1 VKRPSAAEVK
11 RPAFDTPRPSM
22 DVKRPQRKNRRRVKL
37 AVYATLGVLAIA
49 GITYALS
56 RLERASPSVTR
67 STILTDTVKRG
78 QMLRQVRGLGTLIP
92 EEIRQIAAPVEG
104 RVEQKFVKPGETV
117 SPGTVLVEL
126 SNPTLQQAAVDVAY
140 QIKTAE
146 ADLNNLR
153 SRLQSDVM
161 TQQSTI
167 AQIES
172 DYNQAKIQLDT
183 DEQLGKEGL
192 VPVLTLRISRVKV
205 EQLANRVAVERKR
218 VATNTASAAAQV
230 ASQQSRI
237 EQLGKEGLVPVLTL
251 RISRVKVEQLANRVA
266 VERKRVATNTA
277 SAAAQVASQQSRIEQ
292 LRAQLR
298 LNQEQVASLQV
309 RAGTAGVLQE
319 VTVEVGQQITPGTN
333 IARVADPTSLKAS
346 LQIPETQI
354 KDISLGQSAAIDTRN
369 GGPTV
374 PGRVQRI
381 DPGARNGTVTVDVQ
395 LEGGLPQGARPD
407 LSVDGTIELERLENV
422 LYVGRPASGGGAQAT
437 VSLFR
442 VEPDGRTAVR
452 MPVKLGRA
460 SVNTV
465 EVVDGLREGDT
476 VILSDTSQWDSV
488 NKLRLD

>member
-1 VKRPSAAEVK
+1 MDVKQPSMDVKRTPVDANRPSTDVK
-11 RPAFDTPRPSM
+11 RASFDVPRPSM
-22 DVKRPQRKNRRRVKL
+22 DIKRPQRKNRRRVKL
-37 AVYATLGVLAIA
+37 IVYTTLCVLAVA
-49 GITYALS
+49 LITYGLS
-56 RLERASPSVTR
+56 RLERASPSVARATV
-67 STILTDTVKRG
+67 LTDTVKRG

-126 SNPTLQQAAVDVAY
+126 SNPTLKQAAVDVEY

-153 SRLQSDVM
+153 SRLQSDLM
-161 TQQSTI
+161 TQLSTI
-167 AQIES
+167 AQIQSE
-172 DYNQAKIQLDT
+172 YNQAKIQLDT

-205 EQLANRVAVERKR
+205 EQLANRVAVEQKR
-218 VATNTASAAAQV
+218 VGTNKASAEAQ
-230 ASQQSRI
+230 I
-237 EQLGKEGLVPVLTL
+237 
-251 RISRVKVEQLANRVA
+251 
-266 VERKRVATNTA
+266 
-277 SAAAQVASQQSRIEQ
+277 ASQQSRIEQ

-298 LNQEQVASLQV
+298 LDQEQVASLQV

-354 KDISLGQSAAIDTRN
+354 KDIALGQSASIDTRS
-369 GGPTV
+369 GGAVV

-381 DPGARNGTVTVDVQ
+381 DPAAKNGTVTVDVQ
-395 LEGGLPQGARPD
+395 LEGALPQGARPD
-407 LSVDGTIELERLENV
+407 LSVDGTIELERLDNV
-422 LYVGRPASGGGAQAT
+422 LYVGRPASGGGAQASVT
-437 VSLFR
+437 LFR
-442 VEPDGRTAVR
+442 VEADGRTAVR
-452 MPVKLGRA
+452 VPVKLGRA

-465 EVVDGLREGDT
+465 EVVDGLHEGDT
-476 VILSDTSQWDSV
+476 VILSDTSQWDGV
-488 NKLRLD
+488 DKLRLD

>member
-1 VKRPSAAEVK
+1 MDVKRTPVDANRPSTDVK
-11 RPAFDTPRPSM
+11 RASFDVPRPSM
-22 DVKRPQRKNRRRVKL
+22 DIKRPQRKNRRRVKL
-37 AVYATLGVLAIA
+37 IVYTTLCVLAVA
-49 GITYALS
+49 LITYGLS
-56 RLERASPSVTR
+56 RLERASPSVARATV
-67 STILTDTVKRG
+67 LTDTVKRG

-126 SNPTLQQAAVDVAY
+126 SNPTLKQAAVDVEY

-153 SRLQSDVM
+153 SRLQSDLM
-161 TQQSTI
+161 TQLSTI
-167 AQIES
+167 AQIQSE
-172 DYNQAKIQLDT
+172 YNQAKIQLDT

-205 EQLANRVAVERKR
+205 EQLANRVAVEQKR
-218 VATNTASAAAQV
+218 VGTNKASAEAQ
-230 ASQQSRI
+230 I
-237 EQLGKEGLVPVLTL
+237 
-251 RISRVKVEQLANRVA
+251 
-266 VERKRVATNTA
+266 
-277 SAAAQVASQQSRIEQ
+277 ASQQSRIEQ

-298 LNQEQVASLQV
+298 LDQEQVASLQV

-354 KDISLGQSAAIDTRN
+354 KDIALGQSASIDTRS
-369 GGPTV
+369 GGAVV

-381 DPGARNGTVTVDVQ
+381 DPAAKNGTVTVDVQ
-395 LEGGLPQGARPD
+395 LEGALPQGARPD
-407 LSVDGTIELERLENV
+407 LSVDGTIELERLDNV
-422 LYVGRPASGGGAQAT
+422 LYVGRPASGGGAQASVT
-437 VSLFR
+437 LFR
-442 VEPDGRTAVR
+442 VEADGRTAVR
-452 MPVKLGRA
+452 VPVKLGRA

-465 EVVDGLREGDT
+465 EVVDGLHEGDT
-476 VILSDTSQWDSV
+476 VILSDTSQWDGV
-488 NKLRLD
+488 DKLRLD

>member
-1 VKRPSAAEVK
+1 
-11 RPAFDTPRPSM
+11 M

-37 AVYATLGVLAIA
+37 IVYATLCVLAVA
-49 GITYALS
+49 LITYGLS
-56 RLERASPSVTR
+56 RLERASPSVARATV
-67 STILTDTVKRG
+67 LTDTVKRG

-126 SNPTLQQAAVDVAY
+126 SNPTLKQAAVDVEY

-153 SRLQSDVM
+153 SRLQSDLM

-167 AQIES
+167 AQIQSEYS
-172 DYNQAKIQLDT
+172 QAKIQLDT

-205 EQLANRVAVERKR
+205 EQLANRVAVEQKR
-218 VATNTASAAAQV
+218 VGTNKASSEAQ
-230 ASQQSRI
+230 I
-237 EQLGKEGLVPVLTL
+237 
-251 RISRVKVEQLANRVA
+251 
-266 VERKRVATNTA
+266 
-277 SAAAQVASQQSRIEQ
+277 ASQQSRIEQ

-298 LNQEQVASLQV
+298 LDQEQVASLQV

-354 KDISLGQSAAIDTRN
+354 KDIALGQSASIDTRS
-369 GGPTV
+369 GGAVV

-381 DPGARNGTVTVDVQ
+381 DPAAKNGTVTVDVQ
-395 LEGGLPQGARPD
+395 LEGALPQGARPD
-407 LSVDGTIELERLENV
+407 LSVDGTIELERLDNV
-422 LYVGRPASGGGAQAT
+422 LYVGRPASGGGAQAS

-442 VEPDGRTAVR
+442 VEADGRTAVR
-452 MPVKLGRA
+452 VPVKLGRA

-476 VILSDTSQWDSV
+476 VILSDTSQWDGV
-488 NKLRLD
+488 DKLRLD

>member
-1 VKRPSAAEVK
+1 
-11 RPAFDTPRPSM
+11 
-22 DVKRPQRKNRRRVKL
+22 VKL
-37 AVYATLGVLAIA
+37 IVYATLCVLAVA
-49 GITYALS
+49 LITYGLS
-56 RLERASPSVTR
+56 RLERASPSVARATV
-67 STILTDTVKRG
+67 LTDTVKRG

-126 SNPTLQQAAVDVAY
+126 SNPTLKQAAVDVEY

-153 SRLQSDVM
+153 SRLQSDLM
-161 TQQSTI
+161 TQLSTI
-167 AQIES
+167 AQIQSE
-172 DYNQAKIQLDT
+172 YNQAKIQLDT

-205 EQLANRVAVERKR
+205 EQLANRVAVEQKR
-218 VATNTASAAAQV
+218 VGTNKASSAAQ
-230 ASQQSRI
+230 I
-237 EQLGKEGLVPVLTL
+237 
-251 RISRVKVEQLANRVA
+251 
-266 VERKRVATNTA
+266 
-277 SAAAQVASQQSRIEQ
+277 ASQQSRIEQ

-298 LNQEQVASLQV
+298 LDQEQVASLQV

-354 KDISLGQSAAIDTRN
+354 KDIALGQSASIDTRS
-369 GGPTV
+369 GGAV
-374 PGRVQRI
+374 VAGRVQRI
-381 DPGARNGTVTVDVQ
+381 DPAAKNGTVTVDVQ
-395 LEGGLPQGARPD
+395 LEGALPQGARPD
-407 LSVDGTIELERLENV
+407 LSVDGTIELERLDNV
-422 LYVGRPASGGGAQAT
+422 LYVGRPASGGGAQASVT
-437 VSLFR
+437 LFR
-442 VEPDGRTAVR
+442 VEADGRTAVR
-452 MPVKLGRA
+452 VPVKLGRA

-476 VILSDTSQWDSV
+476 VILSDTSQWDGV
-488 NKLRLD
+488 DKLRLD

>member
-1 VKRPSAAEVK
+1 
-11 RPAFDTPRPSM
+11 
-22 DVKRPQRKNRRRVKL
+22 VKL
-37 AVYATLGVLAIA
+37 AVYATLCVLAVA
-49 GITYALS
+49 LITYGLS
-56 RLERASPSVTR
+56 RLERASPSVARATV
-67 STILTDTVKRG
+67 LTDTVKRG

-104 RVEQKFVKPGETV
+104 RVEQKFVKPGESVT
-117 SPGTVLVEL
+117 PGTVLVEL
-126 SNPTLQQAAVDVAY
+126 SNPTLRQAAVDVEY

-167 AQIES
+167 AQIQSE
-172 DYNQAKIQLDT
+172 YNQAKIQLDT

-205 EQLANRVAVERKR
+205 EQLANRVAVEQKR
-218 VATNTASAAAQV
+218 VGTNKSSAEAQ
-230 ASQQSRI
+230 I
-237 EQLGKEGLVPVLTL
+237 
-251 RISRVKVEQLANRVA
+251 
-266 VERKRVATNTA
+266 
-277 SAAAQVASQQSRIEQ
+277 ASQQSRIEQ

-354 KDISLGQSAAIDTRN
+354 KDIALGQPASIDTRS
-369 GGPTV
+369 GGAVV

-381 DPGARNGTVTVDVQ
+381 DPAARNGTVTVDVQ
-395 LEGGLPQGARPD
+395 LEGALPQGARPD
-407 LSVDGTIELERLENV
+407 LSVDGTIELERLDNV
-422 LYVGRPASGGGAQAT
+422 LYVGRPASGGGAQAS

-442 VEPDGRTAVR
+442 VEADGRTAVR
-452 MPVKLGRA
+452 VPVKLGRA

-465 EVVDGLREGDT
+465 EVVDGLREGET
-476 VILSDTSQWDSV
+476 VILSDTSQWDGV
-488 NKLRLD
+488 DKLRLD

>member
-1 VKRPSAAEVK
+1 
-11 RPAFDTPRPSM
+11 
-22 DVKRPQRKNRRRVKL
+22 VKL
-37 AVYATLGVLAIA
+37 IVYTTLCVLAVA
-49 GITYALS
+49 LITYGLS
-56 RLERASPSVTR
+56 RLERASPSVARATV
-67 STILTDTVKRG
+67 LTDTVKRG

-126 SNPTLQQAAVDVAY
+126 SNPTLKQAAVDVEY

-153 SRLQSDVM
+153 SRLQSDLM
-161 TQQSTI
+161 TQLSTI
-167 AQIES
+167 AQIQSE
-172 DYNQAKIQLDT
+172 YNQAKIQLDT

-205 EQLANRVAVERKR
+205 EQLANRVAVEQKR
-218 VATNTASAAAQV
+218 VGTNKASAEAQ
-230 ASQQSRI
+230 I
-237 EQLGKEGLVPVLTL
+237 
-251 RISRVKVEQLANRVA
+251 
-266 VERKRVATNTA
+266 
-277 SAAAQVASQQSRIEQ
+277 ASQQSRIEQ

-298 LNQEQVASLQV
+298 LDQEQVASLQV

-354 KDISLGQSAAIDTRN
+354 KDIALGQSASIDTRS
-369 GGPTV
+369 GGAVV

-381 DPGARNGTVTVDVQ
+381 DPAAKNGTVTVDVQ
-395 LEGGLPQGARPD
+395 LEGALPQGARPD
-407 LSVDGTIELERLENV
+407 LSVDGTIELERLDNV
-422 LYVGRPASGGGAQAT
+422 LYVGRPASGGGAQASVT
-437 VSLFR
+437 LFR
-442 VEPDGRTAVR
+442 VEADGRTAVR
-452 MPVKLGRA
+452 VPVKLGRA

-465 EVVDGLREGDT
+465 EVVDGLHEGDT
-476 VILSDTSQWDSV
+476 VILSDTSQWDGV
-488 NKLRLD
+488 DKLRLD